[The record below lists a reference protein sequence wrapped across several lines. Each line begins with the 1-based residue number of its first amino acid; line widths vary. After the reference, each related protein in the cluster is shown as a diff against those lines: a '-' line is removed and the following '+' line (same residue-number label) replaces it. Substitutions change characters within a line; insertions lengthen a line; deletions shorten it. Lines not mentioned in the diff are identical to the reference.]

1 MKFGMEVITQGLHQA
16 LTVQKGLWAQSFG
29 LYEQSLNLRE
39 QNCQQLQSQ
48 WQQWQQQAAE
58 QTQQQQKRVH
68 ESTEGA
74 TEVLWSGL
82 GTQAIEVRKL
92 VEQQWEQ
99 AQAQVPI
106 LQEQAVAQINQQ
118 IVRTFHYERQMLDAV
133 RNQVVEQLDRVQTEL
148 EPTQQAAPQPVA
160 PESDDVAPAPKA
172 SPLQATGRAGLQN
185 RKPKNTTK

>member
-1 MKFGMEVITQGLHQA
+1 MSNPSSCVSK
-16 LTVQKGLWAQSFG
+16 S
-29 LYEQSLNLRE
+29 
-39 QNCQQLQSQ
+39 CQQLQSH

-74 TEVLWSGL
+74 TEVLWSL
-82 GTQAIEVRKL
+82 GTQAIEVRKPM
-92 VEQQWEQ
+92 EQQWEQ

-118 IVRTFHYERQMLDAV
+118 IVRTFHYERQMLDAG
-133 RNQVVEQLDRVQTEL
+133 NQVVEQLDRVQTEL

>member
-1 MKFGMEVITQGLHQA
+1 MKYGMEVITQGLNQA

-160 PESDDVAPAPKA
+160 PESDDVAPAPKT

>member
-1 MKFGMEVITQGLHQA
+1 MSNPSSCVSK
-16 LTVQKGLWAQSFG
+16 S
-29 LYEQSLNLRE
+29 
-39 QNCQQLQSQ
+39 CQQLQSH

-160 PESDDVAPAPKA
+160 PESDDVASAPKA
-172 SPLQATGRAGLQN
+172 SHLQATGRAGLQN

>member
-1 MKFGMEVITQGLHQA
+1 MKYGMEVITQGLNQA

-39 QNCQQLQSQ
+39 QSCQQLQS
-48 WQQWQQQAAE
+48 QWQQQAAE

-74 TEVLWSGL
+74 TEVLWSL
-82 GTQAIEVRKL
+82 GTQAIEVRKPM
-92 VEQQWEQ
+92 EQQWEQ

>member
-1 MKFGMEVITQGLHQA
+1 MKYGMEVITQGLNQA

-58 QTQQQQKRVH
+58 QTPQQQKRVH

-160 PESDDVAPAPKA
+160 PESDDVAPAPKT

>member
-1 MKFGMEVITQGLHQA
+1 MKYGMEVITQGLNQA

-74 TEVLWSGL
+74 TKVLWSGL

-148 EPTQQAAPQPVA
+148 EPT
-160 PESDDVAPAPKA
+160 
-172 SPLQATGRAGLQN
+172 
-185 RKPKNTTK
+185 

>member
-1 MKFGMEVITQGLHQA
+1 MKYGMEVITQGLNQA

-74 TEVLWSGL
+74 TEVLWSL
-82 GTQAIEVRKL
+82 GHKPSKSGSPWSSSGSRHKRKC
-92 VEQQWEQ
+92 
-99 AQAQVPI
+99 
-106 LQEQAVAQINQQ
+106 
-118 IVRTFHYERQMLDAV
+118 RSCKSR
-133 RNQVVEQLDRVQTEL
+133 R
-148 EPTQQAAPQPVA
+148 
-160 PESDDVAPAPKA
+160 
-172 SPLQATGRAGLQN
+172 
-185 RKPKNTTK
+185 